1 MRKRQVHDIVFLNM
15 NNQSLTI
22 EQRFERI
29 DHQFD
34 ISDRRFERM
43 EFRTNQ
49 RFEDIEDHLNR
60 HDRQFLELK
69 TSISDLAMMT
79 KMEFDRV
86 YERLDGI
93 DKRFD
98 EHDKQFIGID
108 KRLDTLEKQISDLI
122 GLVKQG
128 FGIA

>member
-1 MRKRQVHDIVFLNM
+1 M
-15 NNQSLTI
+15 NNQALTT

-60 HDRQFLELK
+60 HDHQFLELK

-93 DKRFD
+93 DKRF
-98 EHDKQFIGID
+98 IGID

>member
-1 MRKRQVHDIVFLNM
+1 MS
-15 NNQSLTI
+15 NQSLTT

-60 HDRQFLELK
+60 HDHQFLELK
-69 TSISDLAMMT
+69 TSISDLTIMT
-79 KMEFDRV
+79 KIEFDRV
-86 YERLDGI
+86 YKRFDGI
-93 DKRFD
+93 DKRF
-98 EHDKQFIGID
+98 
-108 KRLDTLEKQISDLI
+108 DTLEKQISDLT